1 MAAHPH
7 FASRESQPVGPSLPD
22 WKVPP
27 WPPRESLA
35 GVYCQLEPLVPD
47 RHGDPLFE
55 AATPDV
61 AGRHWTWLPYGP
73 FLKRDD
79 YLQWLRDFTQGND
92 PLFSAIRPTAT
103 GRPSG
108 VCAYLRITPT
118 AGTIEVG
125 HINFSP
131 ELQQT
136 VAATEALFLMIQ
148 QAFAL
153 GYRRVE
159 WKCDTHNAPSR
170 RSAQRLGFTFEG
182 IFRQAQ
188 VVKGR
193 NRDTAWFAIIDG
205 EWPAI
210 QRAYR
215 EWLAP
220 DNFDR
225 DGRQQQRLAHLIAR
239 HRDGSASIGLAPNG

>member
-7 FASRESQPVGPSLPD
+7 FASQEPQPVGPL
-22 WKVPP
+22 VPGWEIP
-27 WPPRESLA
+27 AWPQRTPLA
-35 GVYCQLEPLVPD
+35 GRTCQLEPLVPEF
-47 RHGDPLFE
+47 HGDELFE
-55 AATPDV
+55 AAAPDV
-61 AGRHWTWLPYGP
+61 SGRHWTWLPYGP
-73 FLKRDD
+73 FLERGL
-79 YLQWLRDFTQGND
+79 YLQWLRDFTQGTD
-92 PLFSAIRPTAT
+92 PLFYAIRSRAT
-103 GRPSG
+103 GRASG
-108 VCAYLRITPT
+108 VCAYLRIAPP

-136 VAATEALFLMIQ
+136 VAATEALFLVIQ
-148 QAFAL
+148 HAFHL

-205 EWPAI
+205 DWPAI
-210 QRAYR
+210 QAAYR

-220 DNFDR
+220 ENFDAA
-225 DGRQQQRLAHLIAR
+225 GQQQQRLTDLISH
-239 HRDGSASIGLAPNG
+239 HRASSVGGGLPGAS